1 MTSTT
6 TTRPAAGPR
15 RSRRRGR
22 RGAIL
27 TAVALAVALA
37 GAGAWACWRG
47 SIGTLPLRPHCTAT
61 ALGNSTELSPEQAG
75 NAAIIAAV
83 AVQRRAARR
92 APRRSASRPRCRSR
106 KLATSPAATATP
118 SACSSSARRRAGAP
132 PSRSATRCTRRNA
145 FYDVLVKVEGYQD
158 LPITTAAQTVQ
169 RSAFPAAYADH
180 EPEARILAS
189 ALTGQSPAGFSC
201 VLHRVDDAPSS
212 PQPASAEGFTPS
224 AHSLAAAARR
234 EAGRTGKAVA
244 GTPGAVRFSLGT
256 GQDATASAWA
266 LAHWAV
272 ARADTLDVVR
282 VETGGM
288 VWDRNRPDASWT
300 ATAGAAGAGTVVVRT
315 AGGASR

>member
-1 MTSTT
+1 MTSIT

-37 GAGAWACWRG
+37 GAGAWAYWRG

-75 NAAIIAAV
+75 NAAVIAAV
-83 AVQRRAARR
+83 AVQRRLP
-92 APRRSASRPRCRSR
+92 PR
-106 KLATSPAATATP
+106 AATIGIATAMQESKLVNLSGGDRDSLGLFQQRP
-118 SACSSSARRRAGAP
+118 SQGWGSPDQVRDPVYAS
-132 PSRSATRCTRRNA
+132 NA
-145 FYDVLVKVEGYQD
+145 FYDVLVKIEGYQD

-169 RSAFPAAYADH
+169 RSAFPSAYADH

-201 VLHRVDDAPSS
+201 VLHRVDDPPSS